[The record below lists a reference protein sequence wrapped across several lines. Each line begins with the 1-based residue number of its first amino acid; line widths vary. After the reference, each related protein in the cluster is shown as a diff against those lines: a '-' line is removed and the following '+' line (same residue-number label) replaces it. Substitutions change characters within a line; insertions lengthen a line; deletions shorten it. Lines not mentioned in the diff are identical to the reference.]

1 MPRRYFFLLKI
12 KIQACLIVAVTSI
25 AFFFPSIAP
34 ADSSDIDIVKLI
46 KPEPDSEIIDKRPE
60 IVCEVTAF
68 DTYES
73 ILILINGAD
82 VTGIINT
89 TPEGFSFRPVE
100 ILTAGSH
107 VLLIILTADDGTQVQ
122 QEFTF
127 STRHSE
133 LFEEV
138 YSKNDL
144 TVAYEKTSEKPDDA
158 RFQTSYKTESNLG
171 SDTVIREKKWD
182 MRFKTNLRYM
192 NQNLAVYSPLEKG
205 INLAN
210 YLLAGAYIGEQFQ
223 AYTEVGDVYVNETQ
237 NTVNLSRRGGTF
249 AVNYNAL
256 KLKTFV
262 VNTEEVFGFKDGTG
276 IGGSSDEHI
285 MGVSGQIGLFSDKI
299 RLKTIYATGGEKGDS
314 YSIYTAGGDKKGSV
328 LGFQLSAGFFD
339 NKLNA
344 EAELDF
350 SDYDADT
357 TDEFSYE
364 KDKAYKLGAN
374 GLWGDYSYGA
384 IYEFVGTEYQVIG
397 NPYLLG
403 DREGVAV
410 NFGTNYNIHSTTIA
424 LSKYNDNVDNDDLY
438 PQTDTYQGQINYMF
452 TKFSSLPI
460 SLTYQH
466 SQIKSND
473 EPEYTPHMEN
483 TIDAISGMVN
493 YLIESWNFGFQAGY
507 SDQNDKT
514 PQNYD
519 TNAVNYT
526 VSSNYFSE
534 YISISPSMSF
544 NRSRYQPTSVKTDTK
559 IVTLDLRGNAW
570 DQRITYEC
578 AGTFSRMESS
588 DDTMK
593 QDSYN
598 TNFRIAYILAEKIWG
613 LANPSAGFMGYYN
626 TTEDYV
632 YNTRSHNF
640 TLLFVFSTSM
650 PFVL

>member
-1 MPRRYFFLLKI
+1 MSLRYFFLFKI
-12 KIQACLIVAVTSI
+12 KTFFIVSFISV
-25 AFFFPSIAP
+25 AFLSLTITP
-34 ADSSDIDIVKLI
+34 ADPSDIDVVKLI
-46 KPEPDSEIIDKRPE
+46 KPEPDSEIIDKKPE
-60 IVCEVTAF
+60 IICEVKSF
-68 DTYES
+68 GTYES

-89 TPEGFSFRPVE
+89 TPKGFSFRPVE
-100 ILTAGSH
+100 ILTAGAH

-127 STRHSE
+127 FTRHSE

-144 TVAYEKTSEKPDDA
+144 TVAYEKTSEKPDEA
-158 RFQTSYKTESNLG
+158 SFQTSYKTESNLG
-171 SDTVIREKKWD
+171 SDTFIKEKKWE

-210 YLLAGAYIGEQFQ
+210 YLLSGAYLGDQFQ
-223 AYTEVGDVYVNETQ
+223 AYTEVGDVYISETQ

-249 AVNYNAL
+249 ALNYNAM

-262 VNTEEVFGFKDGTG
+262 VNSEEVFGFKEGTG

-285 MGVSGQIGLFSDKI
+285 MGVSGEVGLFSDKI
-299 RLKTIYATGGEKGDS
+299 RLKTIYASGGEKGDS
-314 YSIYTAGGDKKGSV
+314 YSIYTAGGDKKGNV
-328 LGFQLSAGFFD
+328 LGFQLSSGFFD

-357 TDEFSYE
+357 SDEFSYE
-364 KDKAYKLGAN
+364 KDKAYKLGVN
-374 GLWGDYSYGA
+374 GLWDDYSYGA
-384 IYEFVGTEYQVIG
+384 IYEFIGTEYQVIG
-397 NPYLLG
+397 NPYLLA
-403 DREGVAV
+403 DKEGVTV
-410 NFGTNYNIHSTTIA
+410 NFGANYDIHAATIA
-424 LSKYNDNVDNDDLY
+424 LSKYNDNVDKDDLY
-438 PQTDTYQGQINYMF
+438 PQTDTYQGQVNYMF
-452 TKFSSLPI
+452 TKFSSLPV
-460 SLTYQH
+460 SLAYQH

-473 EPEYTPHMEN
+473 EPEYTPHIEN
-483 TIDAISGMVN
+483 TTDAVSGMVS
-493 YLIESWNFGFQAGY
+493 YLVGSWNFGFAAGY

-519 TNAVNYT
+519 TDAVNYT
-526 VSSNYFSE
+526 VSSSYFSE

-544 NRSRYQPTSVKTDTK
+544 NRSHYQPTSVKTDTK
-559 IVTLDLRGNAW
+559 TVTLDLRGNVW

-588 DDTMK
+588 DDTIK

-613 LANPSAGFMGYYN
+613 LSNPSAGFMGYYN
-626 TTEDYV
+626 TTENYV
-632 YNTRSHNF
+632 YNTRSHDF